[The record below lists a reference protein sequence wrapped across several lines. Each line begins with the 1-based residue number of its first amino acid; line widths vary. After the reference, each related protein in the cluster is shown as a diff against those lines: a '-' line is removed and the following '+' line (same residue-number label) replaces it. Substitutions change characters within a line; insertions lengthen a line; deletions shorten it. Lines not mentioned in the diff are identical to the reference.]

1 MHSQNH
7 PYKFVLDGGNESVTM
22 WALYVIFPTITII
35 SQHKLI
41 LFAGIKCGKQMTSI
55 RALLRI
61 WWIVCAIFV
70 ARSTERCVHNL
81 KLNGA
86 FFKDYP
92 RLETSLFFCCLL
104 FRLRTR
110 FSFSFIE
117 FFLLL
122 SFFRGGAALWIRHI
136 SLNCGFGDLWPQLIL
151 CEMMVETMLNGAYG
165 FYCPL
170 IYMLLH
176 GIGALIVGWLQLERW
191 TSRYWSR
198 MCEPWRIFDRIQEYA
213 HHKTTKCHRCW
224 LIQRS
229 RLHKRT
235 QENCTGEWF

>member
-22 WALYVIFPTITII
+22 WALYIIFPTITII

-41 LFAGIKCGKQMTSI
+41 LFAGINCGKQMTPI

-61 WWIVCAIFV
+61 WWFVCAIFV
-70 ARSTERCVHNL
+70 ARSTKRCVHNL

-122 SFFRGGAALWIRHI
+122 SFFSGWRCLVNTTHFIKLWIWRP
-136 SLNCGFGDLWPQLIL
+136 LTKTNFMWNDGWND
-151 CEMMVETMLNGAYG
+151 VE
-165 FYCPL
+165 
-170 IYMLLH
+170 
-176 GIGALIVGWLQLERW
+176 
-191 TSRYWSR
+191 
-198 MCEPWRIFDRIQEYA
+198 WRIWILLPTHLYIIAWNWCID
-213 HHKTTKCHRCW
+213 CW
-224 LIQRS
+224 MVAAWTVNQSILIQNVWAMTNIWPNS
-229 RLHKRT
+229 RVCSSQNYEMPSMLT
-235 QENCTGEWF
+235 YPTIPTA